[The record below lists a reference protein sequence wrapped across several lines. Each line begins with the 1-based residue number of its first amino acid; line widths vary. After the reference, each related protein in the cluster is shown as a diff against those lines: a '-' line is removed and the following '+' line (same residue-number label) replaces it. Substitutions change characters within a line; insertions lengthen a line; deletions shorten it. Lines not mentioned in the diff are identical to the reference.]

1 VTKTPTKKTKLTP
14 ADIDQMDSNE
24 IQAFYDELQT
34 CTFCKK
40 KFKSYTGRRL
50 HEARAHG
57 EKGPNPRKRS
67 RKAQAA
73 KTHAGLAK
81 EEAPSD
87 VTAVLDGLAKEEAPS
102 DVTAVLD
109 GLLQVQRG
117 TVSLEDDTRQGY
129 DRMRQEMTSDP
140 KAVGGALIRQVAWF
154 VRDCPEGRLDAIRSR
169 LVDDLVTTGLVI
181 DMLLKE
187 IEGANIRVLQTKA
200 DAFDGMLT
208 SLKRVQEAE
217 QRYGTHKG

>member
-57 EKGPNPRKRS
+57 EKGPNPRQRS

-73 KTHAGLAK
+73 KTHA
-81 EEAPSD
+81 
-87 VTAVLDGLAKEEAPS
+87 GLAKEEAPS

>member
-87 VTAVLDGLAKEEAPS
+87 VTAVLDGL
-102 DVTAVLD
+102 
-109 GLLQVQRG
+109 LQVRRG
-117 TVSLEDDTRQGY
+117 TVTLEDDTRQGY